1 MSTFYEENLII
12 YGMSFNSFIP
22 YSVKDDILSKI
33 RKNFFEHNKRQSDK
47 IVQNFNDFTIKYTY
61 NLEKNKPM
69 KWVVQK
75 NKKTIEESVIV
86 SINSYEIR
94 TYNDDGKQVCSIE
107 FSNDH
112 TIKTV
117 TFALNDETVVVS
129 CGTNGDEPVLYYR
142 GQSLNTDLHLLEI
155 NEDDEVLE
163 ILAERNPYITVTA
176 LTNRGVVYFGTDE
189 EIRSVRREVERAKT
203 IIADRNAPKV
213 FNTPEDRE
221 TGFNFKDNDFNLKK
235 NMNQTFDI
243 SKSEYFDFNEEDNPS
258 VFDDVEDSSSLD
270 LENIALDNEDTVE
283 VESISAEIDDTIEN
297 TVEPEET
304 TTTDENIEENTD
316 NNETVVKEPVNEEK
330 EQVETSENT
339 DEQSN
344 IEENSVD
351 TNDKKIEDITGET
364 DVAEETENITVEE
377 NQVEENPTQQQETV
391 EENSIDDDTKVAPNF
406 TNEEILREVLNA
418 MMNNSKENEPPKVVT
433 SVNETPQAERFD
445 KNADL
450 IINSGNEKYCYYG
463 DINDDCMRDGYG
475 RTEMSN
481 GKTAYE
487 GNYKNNKR
495 NGFGSF
501 YYKNGGLCYTGE
513 WKDNKRNGFGV
524 GVRSSDGSFHAGT
537 WSNNKPEGVGA
548 RFDKYGKLSYIANFK
563 NGKES
568 GLCVE
573 YREDGGITIFK
584 WVNDAKKI
592 IETIYP

>member
-94 TYNDDGKQVCSIE
+94 TYNDEGKQVCSIE

-189 EIRSVRREVERAKT
+189 EIRSVKREVERAKT

-258 VFDDVEDSSSLD
+258 VFDDVEDSSALD

-316 NNETVVKEPVNEEK
+316 NNEKVVKEPVNEEK

-351 TNDKKIEDITGET
+351 TNDKKTEDITGET

-568 GLCVE
+568 VLCVE

>member
-94 TYNDDGKQVCSIE
+94 TYNDEGKQVSSIE

-117 TFALNDETVVVS
+117 TFALDDETVVVS

-142 GQSLNTDLHLLEI
+142 GQSLNSDLHLLEI

-189 EIRSVRREVERAKT
+189 EIRNVKREVERAKT

-213 FNTPEDRE
+213 YNTPEDRE

-270 LENIALDNEDTVE
+270 LENIALDNEDAVE
-283 VESISAEIDDTIEN
+283 VESISTECDDTSEN
-297 TVEPEET
+297 AVEPEET
-304 TTTDENIEENTD
+304 TTIEENIEGNIEI
-316 NNETVVKEPVNEEK
+316 NETVVDEEK
-330 EQVETSENT
+330 EEVETSENT
-339 DEQSN
+339 DEPSN
-344 IEENSVD
+344 IEENSAD
-351 TNDKKIEDITGET
+351 TNDEKTEDITGKT
-364 DVAEETENITVEE
+364 DVAEETENTTVEE
-377 NQVEENPTQQQETV
+377 NQVEENPTEQQEIV

>member
-94 TYNDDGKQVCSIE
+94 TYNDEGKQVSSIE

-117 TFALNDETVVVS
+117 TFALDDETVVVS

-142 GQSLNTDLHLLEI
+142 GQSLNSDLHLLEI

-189 EIRSVRREVERAKT
+189 EIRSVKREVERAKT

-213 FNTPEDRE
+213 YNTPEDRE
-221 TGFNFKDNDFNLKK
+221 SGFNFKDNDFNLKK

-270 LENIALDNEDTVE
+270 LENIALDNEDIVE
-283 VESISAEIDDTIEN
+283 VESISAKIDDALEN

-304 TTTDENIEENTD
+304 TTIEENIED
-316 NNETVVKEPVNEEK
+316 NIEINETVVDEEK
-330 EQVETSENT
+330 EEVETSENT
-339 DEQSN
+339 DELSN
-344 IEENSVD
+344 IEENSAD
-351 TNDKKIEDITGET
+351 ANDEKTEDITGKT
-364 DVAEETENITVEE
+364 DVAEETENTTVEE
-377 NQVEENPTQQQETV
+377 NQVEENPTEQQEIV

-418 MMNNSKENEPPKVVT
+418 MMNNSKENEPPKVVA

-475 RTEMSN
+475 RN

-524 GVRSSDGSFHAGT
+524 GVRSSDGSFYAGT

-548 RFDKYGKLSYIANFK
+548 RFDKYGKL
-563 NGKES
+563 
-568 GLCVE
+568 
-573 YREDGGITIFK
+573 
-584 WVNDAKKI
+584 
-592 IETIYP
+592 

>member
-189 EIRSVRREVERAKT
+189 EIRSVKREVERAKT

-258 VFDDVEDSSSLD
+258 VFDDVEDSSALD

-283 VESISAEIDDTIEN
+283 IESISAEIDDTIEN
-297 TVEPEET
+297 TVELEET

-377 NQVEENPTQQQETV
+377 NQVEENPTQQQKTV

-563 NGKES
+563 NSKES

>member
-47 IVQNFNDFTIKYTY
+47 IVQNFNDFTIRYTY

-94 TYNDDGKQVCSIE
+94 TYNDEGKQVSSIE

-117 TFALNDETVVVS
+117 TFALDDETVVVS

-142 GQSLNTDLHLLEI
+142 GQSLNSDLHLLEI

-189 EIRSVRREVERAKT
+189 EIRNVKREVERAKT
-203 IIADRNAPKV
+203 IIADRDAPKV
-213 FNTPEDRE
+213 YNTPEDRE

-270 LENIALDNEDTVE
+270 LENITLDNEDTVE
-283 VESISAEIDDTIEN
+283 VESISLESDDTSEN

-304 TTTDENIEENTD
+304 TTIEENIEGNLEI
-316 NNETVVKEPVNEEK
+316 NETVVDEEK
-330 EQVETSENT
+330 EEVETSENT
-339 DEQSN
+339 DEPSN
-344 IEENSVD
+344 IEENSAD
-351 TNDKKIEDITGET
+351 TNDEKTEDITGKT
-364 DVAEETENITVEE
+364 DVAEETENTTVEE
-377 NQVEENPTQQQETV
+377 NQVEENPTEQQETV

>member
-94 TYNDDGKQVCSIE
+94 TYNDEGKQVCSIE

-117 TFALNDETVVVS
+117 TFALDDETVVVS

-142 GQSLNTDLHLLEI
+142 GQSLNSDLHLLEI

-189 EIRSVRREVERAKT
+189 EIRNVKREVERAKT

-213 FNTPEDRE
+213 YNTPEDRE

-270 LENIALDNEDTVE
+270 LENITLDNEDTVE
-283 VESISAEIDDTIEN
+283 VESISTECDDTSEN

-304 TTTDENIEENTD
+304 TTIQENIEGNLEI
-316 NNETVVKEPVNEEK
+316 NETVVDEEK
-330 EQVETSENT
+330 EEVETSENT
-339 DEQSN
+339 DEPSN
-344 IEENSVD
+344 IEENSAD
-351 TNDKKIEDITGET
+351 TNDEKTEDITGKT
-364 DVAEETENITVEE
+364 DVAEETENTTVEE
-377 NQVEENPTQQQETV
+377 NQVEENPTEQQEIV

>member
-94 TYNDDGKQVCSIE
+94 TYNDEGKQVCSIE

-117 TFALNDETVVVS
+117 TFALDDETVVVS

-142 GQSLNTDLHLLEI
+142 GQSLNADLHLLEI

-176 LTNRGVVYFGTDE
+176 LTNRGVVYFGTDD
-189 EIRSVRREVERAKT
+189 EIRSVKREVERAKT

-213 FNTPEDRE
+213 YNTPEDRE

-270 LENIALDNEDTVE
+270 LENISLDNEDTVE
-283 VESISAEIDDTIEN
+283 VESISTECDDTSEN

-304 TTTDENIEENTD
+304 TTIEENIEGNIEI
-316 NNETVVKEPVNEEK
+316 NETVVDEEK
-330 EQVETSENT
+330 EEVETSENT
-339 DEQSN
+339 DESSN
-344 IEENSVD
+344 IEENSTD
-351 TNDKKIEDITGET
+351 TNDEKTEDITDET
-364 DVAEETENITVEE
+364 DVVEETENTVVEE
-377 NQVEENPTQQQETV
+377 NQVEEKPTEQQETV

-433 SVNETPQAERFD
+433 SVNETPQTERFD

-475 RTEMSN
+475 RTVMSN

>member
-129 CGTNGDEPVLYYR
+129 CGTNSDEPVLYYR

-189 EIRSVRREVERAKT
+189 EIRCIKREVERAKT

-213 FNTPEDRE
+213 YNTPEDRE

-258 VFDDVEDSSSLD
+258 VFDDVEDSSALD

-330 EQVETSENT
+330 EEVETSENT

>member
-94 TYNDDGKQVCSIE
+94 TYNDEGKQVSSIE

-117 TFALNDETVVVS
+117 TFALDDETVVVS

-142 GQSLNTDLHLLEI
+142 GQSLNSDLHLLEI

-176 LTNRGVVYFGTDE
+176 LTNRGVVYFGTDD
-189 EIRSVRREVERAKT
+189 EIRSVKREVERAKT
-203 IIADRNAPKV
+203 IIADRNTPKV
-213 FNTPEDRE
+213 YNTPEDRE

-283 VESISAEIDDTIEN
+283 VESISAKIDDALEN

-304 TTTDENIEENTD
+304 TTIEENIED
-316 NNETVVKEPVNEEK
+316 NIEINETVVDEEK

-344 IEENSVD
+344 IEEITED
-351 TNDKKIEDITGET
+351 TNDEKTEDITGET
-364 DVAEETENITVEE
+364 DVAEEAENTAVEE
-377 NQVEENPTQQQETV
+377 NQVEENPTEQQEIV
-391 EENSIDDDTKVAPNF
+391 EDNSIDDDTKVAPNF
-406 TNEEILREVLNA
+406 TNEEILREVLNV

-563 NGKES
+563 NGKVS

>member
-94 TYNDDGKQVCSIE
+94 TYNDEGKQVSSIE

-117 TFALNDETVVVS
+117 TFALDDETVVVS

-142 GQSLNTDLHLLEI
+142 GQSLNSDLHLLEI

-189 EIRSVRREVERAKT
+189 EIRNVKREVERAKT

-213 FNTPEDRE
+213 YNTPEDRE

-270 LENIALDNEDTVE
+270 LENITLDNEDTVE
-283 VESISAEIDDTIEN
+283 VESISSECDDTSEN
-297 TVEPEET
+297 AVEPEET
-304 TTTDENIEENTD
+304 TTIEENIEGNIEI
-316 NNETVVKEPVNEEK
+316 NETVVDEEK
-330 EQVETSENT
+330 KEVATSENT
-339 DEQSN
+339 DESSN
-344 IEENSVD
+344 IEENSAD
-351 TNDKKIEDITGET
+351 TNDEKTEDITVET
-364 DVAEETENITVEE
+364 DTAEETENTTVEE
-377 NQVEENPTQQQETV
+377 NQVEENPTEQQETV

-573 YREDGGITIFK
+573 YRDDGGITIFK

>member
-94 TYNDDGKQVCSIE
+94 TYNDEGKQVSSIE

-117 TFALNDETVVVS
+117 TFALDDETVVVS

-142 GQSLNTDLHLLEI
+142 GQSLNSDLHLLEI

-189 EIRSVRREVERAKT
+189 EIRNVKREVERAKT

-213 FNTPEDRE
+213 YNTPEDRE

-270 LENIALDNEDTVE
+270 LENIALDNEDAVE
-283 VESISAEIDDTIEN
+283 VESISTECDDTSEN
-297 TVEPEET
+297 AVEPEET
-304 TTTDENIEENTD
+304 TTIEENIEGNIEI
-316 NNETVVKEPVNEEK
+316 NETVVDEEK
-330 EQVETSENT
+330 EEVETSENT
-339 DEQSN
+339 DEPSN
-344 IEENSVD
+344 IEENSAD
-351 TNDKKIEDITGET
+351 TNDEKTEDITGKT
-364 DVAEETENITVEE
+364 DVAEETENTTVEE
-377 NQVEENPTQQQETV
+377 NQVEENPTEQQETV
-391 EENSIDDDTKVAPNF
+391 EENSVDDDTKVAPNF

>member
-94 TYNDDGKQVCSIE
+94 TYNDEGKQVSSIE
-107 FSNDH
+107 FSYDH

-117 TFALNDETVVVS
+117 TFALDDETVVVS

-142 GQSLNTDLHLLEI
+142 GQSLNADLHLLEI

-189 EIRSVRREVERAKT
+189 EIRSVKREVERAKT

-213 FNTPEDRE
+213 YNTPEDRE

-283 VESISAEIDDTIEN
+283 VESISAKIDDALEN

-304 TTTDENIEENTD
+304 TTIEENIED
-316 NNETVVKEPVNEEK
+316 NIEINETVVDEEK
-330 EQVETSENT
+330 KEVETSENT

-344 IEENSVD
+344 IEEITDD
-351 TNDKKIEDITGET
+351 TNDEKTEDITGET
-364 DVAEETENITVEE
+364 DVAEETENTAVEE
-377 NQVEENPTQQQETV
+377 NQVEENPTEQQEIV
-391 EENSIDDDTKVAPNF
+391 EENSIDDDTKVVPNF

>member
-94 TYNDDGKQVCSIE
+94 TYNDEGKQVSSIE

-117 TFALNDETVVVS
+117 TFALDDETVVVS

-142 GQSLNTDLHLLEI
+142 GQSLNSDLHLLEI

-189 EIRSVRREVERAKT
+189 EIRSVKREVERAKT

-213 FNTPEDRE
+213 YNTPEDRE

-270 LENIALDNEDTVE
+270 LENISLDNEDTVE
-283 VESISAEIDDTIEN
+283 VESISAKIDDALEN

-304 TTTDENIEENTD
+304 TTIEENIED
-316 NNETVVKEPVNEEK
+316 NIEINETVVDEEK
-330 EQVETSENT
+330 EEVETSENT

-344 IEENSVD
+344 IEEITDD
-351 TNDKKIEDITGET
+351 TNDEKTEDITGET
-364 DVAEETENITVEE
+364 DVAEETENTAVEE
-377 NQVEENPTQQQETV
+377 NQVEENPTEQQEIV
-391 EENSIDDDTKVAPNF
+391 EDNSIDDDTKVAPNF

>member
-61 NLEKNKPM
+61 NLEKKKPM

-94 TYNDDGKQVCSIE
+94 TYNDEGKQVCSIE

-117 TFALNDETVVVS
+117 TFALDDETVVVS

-142 GQSLNTDLHLLEI
+142 GQSLNADLHLLEI

-176 LTNRGVVYFGTDE
+176 LTNRGVVYFGTDD
-189 EIRSVRREVERAKT
+189 EIRSVKREVERAKT

-213 FNTPEDRE
+213 YNTPEDRE

-283 VESISAEIDDTIEN
+283 VESISTECDDTSEN

-304 TTTDENIEENTD
+304 TTIEENIEGNIEI
-316 NNETVVKEPVNEEK
+316 NETVVDEEK
-330 EQVETSENT
+330 EEVETSENT
-339 DEQSN
+339 DESSN
-344 IEENSVD
+344 IEENSTD
-351 TNDKKIEDITGET
+351 TNDEKTEDITDET
-364 DVAEETENITVEE
+364 DVVEETENTVVEE
-377 NQVEENPTQQQETV
+377 NQVEEKPTEQQETV

-433 SVNETPQAERFD
+433 SVNETPQTERFD

>member
-94 TYNDDGKQVCSIE
+94 TYNDEGKQVSSIE

-117 TFALNDETVVVS
+117 TFALDDETVVVS

-142 GQSLNTDLHLLEI
+142 GQSLNADLHLLEI

-189 EIRSVRREVERAKT
+189 EIRSVKREVERAKT

-213 FNTPEDRE
+213 YNTPEDRE
-221 TGFNFKDNDFNLKK
+221 TGFNFKDNNFNLKK

-270 LENIALDNEDTVE
+270 LENITLDNEDTVE
-283 VESISAEIDDTIEN
+283 VESISAKIDDALEN

-304 TTTDENIEENTD
+304 TTIEENIED
-316 NNETVVKEPVNEEK
+316 NIEINETVVDEEK
-330 EQVETSENT
+330 EEVETSEIT
-339 DEQSN
+339 DEPSN
-344 IEENSVD
+344 IEENSAD
-351 TNDKKIEDITGET
+351 TNDEKTEDITGKT
-364 DVAEETENITVEE
+364 DVAEETENTTVEE
-377 NQVEENPTQQQETV
+377 NQVEENPTEQQETV

>member
-94 TYNDDGKQVCSIE
+94 TYNDEGKQVSSIE

-117 TFALNDETVVVS
+117 TFALDDETVVVS

-142 GQSLNTDLHLLEI
+142 GQSLNSDLHLLEI

-189 EIRSVRREVERAKT
+189 EIRSVKREVERAKT

-213 FNTPEDRE
+213 YNTPEDRE

-283 VESISAEIDDTIEN
+283 VESISTECDDTSEN
-297 TVEPEET
+297 AVEPEET
-304 TTTDENIEENTD
+304 TTTDENIEEITD
-316 NNETVVKEPVNEEK
+316 
-330 EQVETSENT
+330 
-339 DEQSN
+339 
-344 IEENSVD
+344 D
-351 TNDKKIEDITGET
+351 TNDEKTEDITGET
-364 DVAEETENITVEE
+364 DVAEETENTAVEE
-377 NQVEENPTQQQETV
+377 NQVEENPTEQQEIV

-418 MMNNSKENEPPKVVT
+418 MMNNSKENEPPKVVA

-537 WSNNKPEGVGA
+537 WSNNKPEGIGA

>member
-47 IVQNFNDFTIKYTY
+47 IVQNFNDFTIKYAY

-94 TYNDDGKQVCSIE
+94 TYNDEGKQVSSIE

-117 TFALNDETVVVS
+117 TFALDDETVVVS

-142 GQSLNTDLHLLEI
+142 GQSLNADLHLLEI

-189 EIRSVRREVERAKT
+189 EIRSVKREVERAKT

-213 FNTPEDRE
+213 YNTPEDRE

-270 LENIALDNEDTVE
+270 LENISLDNEDTVE
-283 VESISAEIDDTIEN
+283 VESISAKIDDALEN

-304 TTTDENIEENTD
+304 TTIEENIED
-316 NNETVVKEPVNEEK
+316 NIEINETVVDEEK
-330 EQVETSENT
+330 EEVETSENT

-344 IEENSVD
+344 IEEINDD
-351 TNDKKIEDITGET
+351 TNDEKTEDITGET
-364 DVAEETENITVEE
+364 DVAEETENTAVEE
-377 NQVEENPTQQQETV
+377 NQVEENPTEQQEIV
-391 EENSIDDDTKVAPNF
+391 EDNSIDDDTKVAPNF
-406 TNEEILREVLNA
+406 TNEEILREVLNV

-537 WSNNKPEGVGA
+537 WSNNKPEGIGA

>member
-94 TYNDDGKQVCSIE
+94 TYNDEGKQVSSIE

-117 TFALNDETVVVS
+117 TFALDDETVVVS

-142 GQSLNTDLHLLEI
+142 GQSLNSDLHLLEI

-163 ILAERNPYITVTA
+163 VLAERNPYITVTA

-189 EIRSVRREVERAKT
+189 EIRNVKREVERAKT

-213 FNTPEDRE
+213 YNTPEDRE

-283 VESISAEIDDTIEN
+283 VESISTECDDTSEN
-297 TVEPEET
+297 AVEPEET
-304 TTTDENIEENTD
+304 TTIQENIEGNIEI
-316 NNETVVKEPVNEEK
+316 NETVVDEEK
-330 EQVETSENT
+330 EEVETSENT
-339 DEQSN
+339 DEPSN
-344 IEENSVD
+344 IEENSAD
-351 TNDKKIEDITGET
+351 ANDEKTEDITGKT
-364 DVAEETENITVEE
+364 DVAEETENTTVEE
-377 NQVEENPTQQQETV
+377 NQVEENPTEQQEIV

-406 TNEEILREVLNA
+406 TNEKILREVLNA

>member
-94 TYNDDGKQVCSIE
+94 TYNDEGKQVSSIE

-117 TFALNDETVVVS
+117 TFALDDETVVVS

-142 GQSLNTDLHLLEI
+142 GQSLNSDLHLLEI

-189 EIRSVRREVERAKT
+189 EIRNVKREVERAKT
-203 IIADRNAPKV
+203 IIADRDAPKV
-213 FNTPEDRE
+213 YNTPEDRE

-283 VESISAEIDDTIEN
+283 VESISTECDDTSEN
-297 TVEPEET
+297 AVEPEET
-304 TTTDENIEENTD
+304 TTIEENIEGNLEI
-316 NNETVVKEPVNEEK
+316 NETVVDEEK
-330 EQVETSENT
+330 EEVETSENT

-344 IEENSVD
+344 IEENSAD
-351 TNDKKIEDITGET
+351 TNDEKTEDITGKT
-364 DVAEETENITVEE
+364 DVAEETENTTVEE
-377 NQVEENPTQQQETV
+377 NQVEENPTEQQEIV

-475 RTEMSN
+475 RTEMLN

-524 GVRSSDGSFHAGT
+524 GVRSSDGSFHAGI

>member
-94 TYNDDGKQVCSIE
+94 TYNDEGKQVSSIE

-117 TFALNDETVVVS
+117 TFALDDETVVVS

-142 GQSLNTDLHLLEI
+142 GQSLNSDLHLLEI

-189 EIRSVRREVERAKT
+189 EIRNVKREVERAKT

-213 FNTPEDRE
+213 YNTPEDRE

-270 LENIALDNEDTVE
+270 LENITLDNEDTVE
-283 VESISAEIDDTIEN
+283 VESISTECDDTSEN
-297 TVEPEET
+297 AVEPEET
-304 TTTDENIEENTD
+304 TTIQENIEGNIEI
-316 NNETVVKEPVNEEK
+316 NETVVDEEK
-330 EQVETSENT
+330 EEVETSENT
-339 DEQSN
+339 DEPSN
-344 IEENSVD
+344 IEEISAD
-351 TNDKKIEDITGET
+351 TNDEKTEDITGKT
-364 DVAEETENITVEE
+364 DTAEETENTTVEE
-377 NQVEENPTQQQETV
+377 NQVEENPTEQQEIV

-573 YREDGGITIFK
+573 YRDDGGITIFK

>member
-94 TYNDDGKQVCSIE
+94 TYNDEGKQVSSIE

-117 TFALNDETVVVS
+117 TFALDDETVVVS

-142 GQSLNTDLHLLEI
+142 GQSLNSDLHLLEI

-189 EIRSVRREVERAKT
+189 EIRSVKREVERAKT

-213 FNTPEDRE
+213 YNTPEDRE
-221 TGFNFKDNDFNLKK
+221 TGFNFRDNDFNLKK

-283 VESISAEIDDTIEN
+283 VESISAKIDDALEN

-304 TTTDENIEENTD
+304 TTIEENIED
-316 NNETVVKEPVNEEK
+316 NIEINKTVVDEEK
-330 EQVETSENT
+330 EEVETSENT

-344 IEENSVD
+344 IEEITDD
-351 TNDKKIEDITGET
+351 TNDEKTEDITGET
-364 DVAEETENITVEE
+364 DVAEETENTAVEE
-377 NQVEENPTQQQETV
+377 NQVEENPTEQQEIV
-391 EENSIDDDTKVAPNF
+391 EDNSIDDDTKVAPNF

-450 IINSGNEKYCYYG
+450 IINSGNEKYCYHG

>member
-94 TYNDDGKQVCSIE
+94 TYNDEGKQVSSIE

-117 TFALNDETVVVS
+117 TFALDDETVVVS

-142 GQSLNTDLHLLEI
+142 GQSLNSDLHLLEI

-189 EIRSVRREVERAKT
+189 EIRNVMREVERAKT

-213 FNTPEDRE
+213 YNTPEDRE

-283 VESISAEIDDTIEN
+283 VDSISTECDDTSEN
-297 TVEPEET
+297 AVEPEET
-304 TTTDENIEENTD
+304 TTIQENIEGNIEI
-316 NNETVVKEPVNEEK
+316 NETVVDEEK
-330 EQVETSENT
+330 EEVETSENT
-339 DEQSN
+339 DEPSN
-344 IEENSVD
+344 IEENSAD
-351 TNDKKIEDITGET
+351 TNDEKTEDITVET
-364 DVAEETENITVEE
+364 ETAEETENTTVDE
-377 NQVEENPTQQQETV
+377 NQVEENPTEQQEIV

-418 MMNNSKENEPPKVVT
+418 MMNNSKENEQPKVVT

>member
-94 TYNDDGKQVCSIE
+94 TYNDEGKQVSSIE

-117 TFALNDETVVVS
+117 TFALDDETVVVS

-142 GQSLNTDLHLLEI
+142 GQSLNSDLHLLEI

-189 EIRSVRREVERAKT
+189 EIRSVKREVERAKT

-213 FNTPEDRE
+213 YNTPEDRE

-243 SKSEYFDFNEEDNPS
+243 SKSEYFDFNEEDNQS

-283 VESISAEIDDTIEN
+283 VESISAKIDDALKN

-304 TTTDENIEENTD
+304 TTIEENIED
-316 NNETVVKEPVNEEK
+316 NIEINDTVVDEEK
-330 EQVETSENT
+330 EEVETSENT

-344 IEENSVD
+344 IEEITDD
-351 TNDKKIEDITGET
+351 TNDEKTEDITGET
-364 DVAEETENITVEE
+364 DAAEETENTAVEE
-377 NQVEENPTQQQETV
+377 NQVEENPTEQQEIV
-391 EENSIDDDTKVAPNF
+391 EDNSIDDDTKVAPNF

>member
-94 TYNDDGKQVCSIE
+94 TYNDEGKQVSSIE

-117 TFALNDETVVVS
+117 TFALDDETVVVS

-142 GQSLNTDLHLLEI
+142 GQSLNSDLHLLEI

-189 EIRSVRREVERAKT
+189 EIRNVKREVERAKT

-213 FNTPEDRE
+213 YNTPEDRE

-283 VESISAEIDDTIEN
+283 VESISLESDDTTEN

-304 TTTDENIEENTD
+304 TTIEENIEGNLEI
-316 NNETVVKEPVNEEK
+316 NETVVDEEK
-330 EQVETSENT
+330 EEVETSENT
-339 DEQSN
+339 DEPSN
-344 IEENSVD
+344 IEENSAD
-351 TNDKKIEDITGET
+351 TNDEKTEDITVET
-364 DVAEETENITVEE
+364 DVAEETENTTVEE
-377 NQVEENPTQQQETV
+377 NQVEENPTEQQETV

>member
-1 MSTFYEENLII
+1 
-12 YGMSFNSFIP
+12 MSFNSFIP

-94 TYNDDGKQVCSIE
+94 TYNDEGKQVSSIE

-117 TFALNDETVVVS
+117 TFALDDETVVVS

-142 GQSLNTDLHLLEI
+142 GQSLNADLHLLEI

-189 EIRSVRREVERAKT
+189 EIRSVKREVERAKT

-213 FNTPEDRE
+213 YNTPEDRE

-283 VESISAEIDDTIEN
+283 VESISAKIDDALEN

-304 TTTDENIEENTD
+304 TTIEENIED
-316 NNETVVKEPVNEEK
+316 NIEINETVVDEEK
-330 EQVETSENT
+330 EEVETSENT

-344 IEENSVD
+344 IEEITDD
-351 TNDKKIEDITGET
+351 TNDEKTEDITGET
-364 DVAEETENITVEE
+364 DVAEETENTAVEE
-377 NQVEENPTQQQETV
+377 NQVEENPTEQQEIV
-391 EENSIDDDTKVAPNF
+391 EDNSIDDDTKVAPNF
-406 TNEEILREVLNA
+406 TNEEILREVLNV

>member
-1 MSTFYEENLII
+1 MSTFYEENFII

-94 TYNDDGKQVCSIE
+94 TYNDEGKQVSSIE

-117 TFALNDETVVVS
+117 TFALDDETVVVS

-142 GQSLNTDLHLLEI
+142 GQSLNSDLHLLEI

-189 EIRSVRREVERAKT
+189 EIRSVKREVERAKT

-213 FNTPEDRE
+213 YNTPEDRE

-270 LENIALDNEDTVE
+270 LENIALDNEDSVE
-283 VESISAEIDDTIEN
+283 VESISTECDDALEN
-297 TVEPEET
+297 TIEPEET
-304 TTTDENIEENTD
+304 TTIEENIED
-316 NNETVVKEPVNEEK
+316 NIEINETVVDEEK
-330 EQVETSENT
+330 EEVETSENT

-344 IEENSVD
+344 IEEITDD
-351 TNDKKIEDITGET
+351 TNDEKTEDITGET
-364 DVAEETENITVEE
+364 DVAEETENTAVEE
-377 NQVEENPTQQQETV
+377 NQVEENPTEQQEIV
-391 EENSIDDDTKVAPNF
+391 EDNSIDDDTKVAPNF
-406 TNEEILREVLNA
+406 TNEEILREVLNV

-524 GVRSSDGSFHAGT
+524 GVRSSDGSFHAGN

>member
-94 TYNDDGKQVCSIE
+94 TYNDEGKQVCSIE

-117 TFALNDETVVVS
+117 TFALDDETVVVS

-142 GQSLNTDLHLLEI
+142 GQSLNSDLHLLEI

-189 EIRSVRREVERAKT
+189 EIRNVKREVERAKT

-213 FNTPEDRE
+213 YNTPEDRE

-283 VESISAEIDDTIEN
+283 VESISTECDDTSEN
-297 TVEPEET
+297 AVEPEET
-304 TTTDENIEENTD
+304 TTIEENIED
-316 NNETVVKEPVNEEK
+316 NIEINDTVVDEEK
-330 EQVETSENT
+330 EEVETSEIT
-339 DEQSN
+339 DEPSN
-344 IEENSVD
+344 IEENSAD
-351 TNDKKIEDITGET
+351 TNDEKTEDITGKT
-364 DVAEETENITVEE
+364 DVAEETENTTVEE
-377 NQVEENPTQQQETV
+377 NQVEENPTEQQEIV

-418 MMNNSKENEPPKVVT
+418 MMNNSKENEPLKVVT

>member
-94 TYNDDGKQVCSIE
+94 TYNDEGKQVSSIE

-117 TFALNDETVVVS
+117 TFALDDETVVVS

-142 GQSLNTDLHLLEI
+142 GQSLNADLHLLEI

-189 EIRSVRREVERAKT
+189 EIRSVKREVERAKT

-213 FNTPEDRE
+213 YNTPEDRE

-283 VESISAEIDDTIEN
+283 VESISAKIDDALEN

-304 TTTDENIEENTD
+304 TTIEENIED
-316 NNETVVKEPVNEEK
+316 NIEINETVVDEEK
-330 EQVETSENT
+330 EEVETSENT

-344 IEENSVD
+344 IEEITDD
-351 TNDKKIEDITGET
+351 TNDEKTEDITGET
-364 DVAEETENITVEE
+364 DAAEETKNTAVEE
-377 NQVEENPTQQQETV
+377 NQVEENPTEQQEIV
-391 EENSIDDDTKVAPNF
+391 EDNSIDDDTKVAPNF

>member
-94 TYNDDGKQVCSIE
+94 TYNDEGKQVCSIE

-112 TIKTV
+112 TIKSV
-117 TFALNDETVVVS
+117 TFALDDETVVVS

-142 GQSLNTDLHLLEI
+142 GQSLNADLHLLEI

-189 EIRSVRREVERAKT
+189 EIRSVKREVERAKT

-213 FNTPEDRE
+213 YNTPEDRE

-283 VESISAEIDDTIEN
+283 VESISAKIDDALEN

-304 TTTDENIEENTD
+304 TTIEENIED
-316 NNETVVKEPVNEEK
+316 NIEINETVVDEEK
-330 EQVETSENT
+330 EEVETSENT

-344 IEENSVD
+344 IEEITDD
-351 TNDKKIEDITGET
+351 TNDEKTEDITGET
-364 DVAEETENITVEE
+364 DVAEETENTAVEE
-377 NQVEENPTQQQETV
+377 NQVEENPTEQQEIV
-391 EENSIDDDTKVAPNF
+391 EDNSIDDDTKVAPNF
-406 TNEEILREVLNA
+406 TNEEILREVLNV
-418 MMNNSKENEPPKVVT
+418 MMNNSKVNEPPKVVT

>member
-94 TYNDDGKQVCSIE
+94 TYNDEGKQVCSIE

-112 TIKTV
+112 TIKSV
-117 TFALNDETVVVS
+117 TFALDDETVVVS

-142 GQSLNTDLHLLEI
+142 GQSLNADLHLLEI

-163 ILAERNPYITVTA
+163 VLAERNPYITVTA

-189 EIRSVRREVERAKT
+189 EIRSVKREVERAKT

-213 FNTPEDRE
+213 YNTPEDRE

-283 VESISAEIDDTIEN
+283 VESISAKIDDALEN

-304 TTTDENIEENTD
+304 TTIEENIED
-316 NNETVVKEPVNEEK
+316 NIEINETVVDEEK
-330 EQVETSENT
+330 EEVETSENT

-344 IEENSVD
+344 IEEITDD
-351 TNDKKIEDITGET
+351 TNDEKTEDITGET
-364 DVAEETENITVEE
+364 DVAEETENTAVEE
-377 NQVEENPTQQQETV
+377 NQVEENPTEQQEIV
-391 EENSIDDDTKVAPNF
+391 EDNSIDDDTKVAPNF
-406 TNEEILREVLNA
+406 TNEEILREVLNV

>member
-94 TYNDDGKQVCSIE
+94 TYNDEGKQVSSIE

-117 TFALNDETVVVS
+117 TFALDDETVVVS

-142 GQSLNTDLHLLEI
+142 GQSLNADLHLLEI

-189 EIRSVRREVERAKT
+189 EIRSVKREVERAKT

-213 FNTPEDRE
+213 YNTPEDRE

-243 SKSEYFDFNEEDNPS
+243 SKSEYFDFNEEDNLS

-283 VESISAEIDDTIEN
+283 VESISAKIDDALEN

-304 TTTDENIEENTD
+304 TTIEENIED
-316 NNETVVKEPVNEEK
+316 NVEINDTVVDEEK
-330 EQVETSENT
+330 EEVETSENT

-344 IEENSVD
+344 IEEITDD
-351 TNDKKIEDITGET
+351 TNDEKTEDITGET
-364 DVAEETENITVEE
+364 DVAEETENTAVEE
-377 NQVEENPTQQQETV
+377 NQVEENPTEQQEIV

>member
-75 NKKTIEESVIV
+75 NKKTIEESFIV

-94 TYNDDGKQVCSIE
+94 TYNDEGKQVSSIE

-117 TFALNDETVVVS
+117 TFALDDETVVVS

-142 GQSLNTDLHLLEI
+142 GQSLNSDLHLLEI

-189 EIRSVRREVERAKT
+189 EIRSVKREVERAKT

-213 FNTPEDRE
+213 YNTPEDRE

-283 VESISAEIDDTIEN
+283 VESISAKIDDALEN

-304 TTTDENIEENTD
+304 TTIEENIED
-316 NNETVVKEPVNEEK
+316 NIEINETVVDEEK
-330 EQVETSENT
+330 EEVETSENT
-339 DEQSN
+339 DEQSK
-344 IEENSVD
+344 IEEITDD
-351 TNDKKIEDITGET
+351 TNDEKTEDITGET
-364 DVAEETENITVEE
+364 DVAEETENTAVEE
-377 NQVEENPTQQQETV
+377 NQVEENPTEQQEIV

>member
-94 TYNDDGKQVCSIE
+94 TYNDEGKQVSSIE

-117 TFALNDETVVVS
+117 TFALDDETVVVS

-142 GQSLNTDLHLLEI
+142 GQSLNSDLHLLEI

-189 EIRSVRREVERAKT
+189 EIRNVKREVERAKT

-213 FNTPEDRE
+213 YNTPEDRE

-270 LENIALDNEDTVE
+270 LENIALDNEVTVE
-283 VESISAEIDDTIEN
+283 VESISTECDDTSEN

-304 TTTDENIEENTD
+304 TTIEENIEGNIEI
-316 NNETVVKEPVNEEK
+316 NETVVDEEK
-330 EQVETSENT
+330 EEVETSENT

-344 IEENSVD
+344 IEEISAD
-351 TNDKKIEDITGET
+351 TNDEKTEDITGKT
-364 DVAEETENITVEE
+364 DVAEEAENTTVEE
-377 NQVEENPTQQQETV
+377 NQVEENPTEQQEIV

-418 MMNNSKENEPPKVVT
+418 MMNNSKENEPPKVVA

>member
-94 TYNDDGKQVCSIE
+94 TYNDEGKQVSSIE

-117 TFALNDETVVVS
+117 TFALDDETVVVS

-142 GQSLNTDLHLLEI
+142 GQSLNADLHLLEI

-189 EIRSVRREVERAKT
+189 EIRSVKREVERAKT

-213 FNTPEDRE
+213 YNTPEDRE

-283 VESISAEIDDTIEN
+283 VESISAKIDDALEN

-304 TTTDENIEENTD
+304 TTIEENIED
-316 NNETVVKEPVNEEK
+316 NIEINDTVVDEEK
-330 EQVETSENT
+330 EEVETSENT

-344 IEENSVD
+344 IEEITDD
-351 TNDKKIEDITGET
+351 TNDEKTEDITGET
-364 DVAEETENITVEE
+364 DVAEETEITAVEE
-377 NQVEENPTQQQETV
+377 NQVEENPTEQQEIV
-391 EENSIDDDTKVAPNF
+391 EDNSIDDDTKVAPNF

>member
-94 TYNDDGKQVCSIE
+94 TYNDEGKQVCSIE

-142 GQSLNTDLHLLEI
+142 GQSLNADLHLLEI

-258 VFDDVEDSSSLD
+258 VFDDVEDSSALD

-316 NNETVVKEPVNEEK
+316 NNETVVKEPVNEKK
-330 EQVETSENT
+330 EEVETSENT

-377 NQVEENPTQQQETV
+377 NQVEENPTQQQKTV

-406 TNEEILREVLNA
+406 TDEEILREVLNA

>member
-213 FNTPEDRE
+213 YNTPEDRE

-283 VESISAEIDDTIEN
+283 VESISAEIDDTVEN

-351 TNDKKIEDITGET
+351 TNDKKTEDITGET

-548 RFDKYGKLSYIANFK
+548 RFDKYGKLSYIAKFK

>member
-94 TYNDDGKQVCSIE
+94 TYNDEGKQVSSIE

-117 TFALNDETVVVS
+117 TFALDDETVVVS

-142 GQSLNTDLHLLEI
+142 GQSLNADLHLLEI

-189 EIRSVRREVERAKT
+189 EIRSVKREVERAKT

-213 FNTPEDRE
+213 YNTPEDRE

-283 VESISAEIDDTIEN
+283 VESISAKIDDALEN

-304 TTTDENIEENTD
+304 TTIEENIED
-316 NNETVVKEPVNEEK
+316 NIEINETVVDEEK
-330 EQVETSENT
+330 EEVETSENT

-344 IEENSVD
+344 IEEITDD
-351 TNDKKIEDITGET
+351 TNDEKTEDIIGET
-364 DVAEETENITVEE
+364 DVAEETENTAVEE
-377 NQVEENPTQQQETV
+377 NQVEENSTKQQEIV
-391 EENSIDDDTKVAPNF
+391 EDNSIDDDTKVAPNF

-433 SVNETPQAERFD
+433 SVNETLQAERFD

>member
-94 TYNDDGKQVCSIE
+94 TYNDEGKQVSSIE

-117 TFALNDETVVVS
+117 TFALDDETVVVS

-142 GQSLNTDLHLLEI
+142 GQSLNSDLHLLEI
-155 NEDDEVLE
+155 NEDDEALE

-189 EIRSVRREVERAKT
+189 EIRSVKREVERAKT
-203 IIADRNAPKV
+203 IIVDRNAPKV
-213 FNTPEDRE
+213 YNTPEDRE

-283 VESISAEIDDTIEN
+283 VESISAKIDDALEN

-304 TTTDENIEENTD
+304 TTIEENIED
-316 NNETVVKEPVNEEK
+316 NIEINETVVDEEK
-330 EQVETSENT
+330 EEVETSENT

-344 IEENSVD
+344 IEEITDD
-351 TNDKKIEDITGET
+351 TNDEKTEDITGKT
-364 DVAEETENITVEE
+364 DVAEETENTTVEE
-377 NQVEENPTQQQETV
+377 NQVEENPTEQQEIV
-391 EENSIDDDTKVAPNF
+391 EDNSIDDDTKVAPNF